1 MDLNNKFLD
10 KPMLKTKREEP
21 LVNAVPLTQQ
31 NWTKNVAKD
40 EPEDIEMDDV
50 HEHEESKMQDE
61 DVEEEKQQLETKEIR
76 AQRRKAILKELEVCD
91 LLDLRNPQFVAEY
104 STNIYQNMKGEE
116 DSFLIDKDFLVETEI
131 EERHRRRLVEWLSEV
146 HNKFRLLPETFF
158 ITWKLVDLAIQKFGV
173 KKSNLQL
180 LSLGALLISTKYE
193 EIYPPSVRQM
203 LKVAANETIKK
214 EDVLEMEY
222 KILREL
228 NFGVTFPTP
237 LRFLERLKKLV
248 NADDVTFH
256 LAHYITQFSLLYI
269 RFQTIKPSLVACG
282 AIYLAMRSIKGRA
295 SWNITFVK
303 STGYKEKVVKQVADR
318 LAEFME
324 SAESKALKNKFASEK
339 YMQASNLPIVSA

>member
-1 MDLNNKFLD
+1 
-10 KPMLKTKREEP
+10 
-21 LVNAVPLTQQ
+21 
-31 NWTKNVAKD
+31 
-40 EPEDIEMDDV
+40 
-50 HEHEESKMQDE
+50 
-61 DVEEEKQQLETKEIR
+61 
-76 AQRRKAILKELEVCD
+76 
-91 LLDLRNPQFVAEY
+91 
-104 STNIYQNMKGEE
+104 MKKEE
-116 DSFLIDKDFLVETEI
+116 DTFIILKDFLVETEI

-158 ITWKLVDLAIQKFGV
+158 ITCKLVDLSIQKFGV

-222 KILREL
+222 KILRSL

-248 NADDVTFH
+248 NADDITFH

-269 RFQTIKPSLVACG
+269 
-282 AIYLAMRSIKGRA
+282 
-295 SWNITFVK
+295 
-303 STGYKEKVVKQVADR
+303 
-318 LAEFME
+318 
-324 SAESKALKNKFASEK
+324 
-339 YMQASNLPIVSA
+339 